1 MPAAVL
7 DEAGALEL
15 VEAGLVE
22 DEAGLVEVDAG
33 LVELGVFDAVEPP
46 EELLP
51 YRGGPGIG

>member
-7 DEAGALEL
+7 EEAGALEL

-22 DEAGLVEVDAG
+22 VDAG
-33 LVELGVFDAVEPP
+33 LVEVGVFEAVDPL

-51 YRGGPGIG
+51 YIGGPGIG